1 MIKFLN
7 FAVMKRNSLPF
18 QRIDLN
24 ILENRISANGNL
36 MSYTDRCGFFLCQRG
51 YAKISING
59 HVIAVNA
66 GDVYL
71 YLPATYVYVMETSPD
86 LKGITYKSTMNYV
99 MSLISESRYT
109 HDIMSLRDNPCIS
122 LRKEQQTSIE
132 ELVNAMEVRQKMME
146 EAANEDCNKIMLKAI
161 YKLAESLIHEI
172 IFYFLSSGPSFE
184 LKSDRKD
191 YVLQCFLES
200 LMEGYKDNREVS
212 YYAQLQSLSPRYFS
226 SIIKEKSGKTPQ
238 QWIIQ
243 MVINSIKQTLIYTPK
258 SIKEIADEFHFA
270 TQSFMGK
277 YFKEYVGVSPKE
289 FRARNLTKR

>member
-1 MIKFLN
+1 
-7 FAVMKRNSLPF
+7 MKRISLPF

-59 HVIAVNA
+59 RVLTVKA

-71 YLPATYVYVMETSPD
+71 YLPATYVYVIETSPD

-99 MSLISESRYT
+99 LPLISESRYT
-109 HDIMSLRDNPCIS
+109 HNIMALSSNPCIS
-122 LRKEQQTSIE
+122 LKKVQQSNIE
-132 ELVNAMEVRQKMME
+132 NLISAMELRQRMME
-146 EAANEDCNKIMLKAI
+146 QTVNEDCQKIMLKVI
-161 YKLAESLIHEI
+161 SRLAEALIHEI
-172 IFYFLSSGPSFE
+172 IFYFFSSRQSFE
-184 LKSDRKD
+184 SKLDRKD
-191 YVLQCFLES
+191 YVLQSFLES
-200 LMEGYKDNREVS
+200 LMENYKDNREVS
-212 YYAQLQSLSPRYFS
+212 YYAQLQNLSPRYFS
-226 SIIKEKSGKTPQ
+226 SVIKDKSGKTPQ

-289 FRARNLTKR
+289 FRARNLTKY